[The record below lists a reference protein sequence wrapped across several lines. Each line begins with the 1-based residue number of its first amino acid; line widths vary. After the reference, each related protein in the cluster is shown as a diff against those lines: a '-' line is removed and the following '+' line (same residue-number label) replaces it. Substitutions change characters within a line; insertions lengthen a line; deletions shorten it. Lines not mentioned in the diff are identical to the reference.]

1 MEWTVTLKRTLLA
14 VTLALG
20 ALSAL
25 AQPTTGEVRKI
36 DKAQGR
42 ITLQH
47 AEIRNLDMP
56 AMTMVFRVR
65 DKSWLDALAVGDR
78 VVFEAEK
85 IDGHFVVTGIR
96 KAP

>member
-1 MEWTVTLKRTLLA
+1 MLKRALVV

-20 ALSAL
+20 ALGAL
-25 AQPTTGEVRKI
+25 AQPTAGEVRKI

-47 AEIRNLDMP
+47 AEIRHLDMP

-65 DKSWLDALAVGDR
+65 EKAWLDTLAVGDR
-78 VVFEAEK
+78 VVFEVEK
-85 IDGHFVVTGIR
+85 LDGQYVVTGIR

>member
-1 MEWTVTLKRTLLA
+1 MTLKRTLLA
-14 VTLALG
+14 ATLALG

-47 AEIRNLDMP
+47 AEIRHLDMP

-65 DKSWLDALAVGDR
+65 DKAWLDTLAVGDR
-78 VVFEAEK
+78 IVFEVEK
-85 IDGHFVVTGIR
+85 LDGQYVVTAIR